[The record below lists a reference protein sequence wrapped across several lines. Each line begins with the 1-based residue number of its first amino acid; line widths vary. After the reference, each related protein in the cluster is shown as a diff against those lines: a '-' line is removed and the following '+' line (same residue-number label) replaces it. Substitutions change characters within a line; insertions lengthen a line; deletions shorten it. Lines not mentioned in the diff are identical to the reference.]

1 MEKSPLIDKIRRALA
16 PTAESMGYELV
27 RILLIGSGKPTLQI
41 MAEKADGTMG
51 VEDCER
57 LSKAASALLDVEDVL
72 DGAYYLEVSSP
83 GIDRPLTRFKD
94 FEKHIGF
101 EARIELDQAV
111 NGQRKFKGKIVGVEK
126 GVVVNLQ
133 TEDGTVHGLAFN
145 TIEKAKLMLTDDLVK
160 SAQRKK
166 G

>member
-1 MEKSPLIDKIRRALA
+1 MEKSPLTDKIRRTLSPA
-16 PTAESMGYELV
+16 AESMGYELV

-41 MAEKADGTMG
+41 MAERVDGTMG

-57 LSKAASALLDVEDVL
+57 LSKAASALLDVENVL
-72 DGAYYLEVSSP
+72 DGAYFLEVSSP

-94 FEKHIGF
+94 FEKHIGY
-101 EARIELDQAV
+101 EVRVELDHGIG
-111 NGQRKFKGKIVGVEK
+111 GQKKFKGKLVGVEN
-126 GVVVNLQ
+126 GVTVSLQ
-133 TEDGTVHGLAFN
+133 TEDGEVHALPFDQ
-145 TIEKAKLMLTDDLVK
+145 IERAKLMLTDDLVK